1 MALSPLDGPTGGYR
15 NAPTSAP
22 EAGYESAEPAART
35 PPAGGVLSFDQTELQ
50 RAVALFQ
57 AAAASAGSAAGK
69 APRVAEQ
76 GLPPWGDDPLGA
88 AFGGG
93 YRDPA
98 EQACAALGELSGLLD
113 DVADQLVAA
122 GRNFAETEAQNI
134 EHARKLQVDGR
145 D

>member
-22 EAGYESAEPAART
+22 EAGYGLAAPQEWT
-35 PPAGGVLSFDQTELQ
+35 PAGGVLSVDQTELR

-57 AAAASAGSAAGK
+57 EAAAAARSSAGK
-69 APRVAEQ
+69 APRVAGQ

-98 EQACAALGELSGLLD
+98 EQACAALDELSGLLG
-113 DVADQLVAA
+113 DVADRLVAA
-122 GRNFAETEAQNI
+122 GRTFAETEAQNV
-134 EHARKLQVDGR
+134 EHARRWQADGR
-145 D
+145 G

>member
-1 MALSPLDGPTGGYR
+1 MPLSPLDGPTGGYR

-22 EAGYESAEPAART
+22 EAGHGSSAPPQWT
-35 PPAGGVLSFDQTELQ
+35 PPADGALSFDQTELQ
-50 RAVALFQ
+50 RAAALFR
-57 AAAASAGSAAGK
+57 AAAASAGSAAAK

-76 GLPPWGDDPLGA
+76 GLPPWDDDPLGA
-88 AFGGG
+88 AFDGG

-98 EQACAALGELSGLLD
+98 EQACAALGELSGLLA
-113 DVADQLVAA
+113 DVADQLVAT